1 VAQDVAGTLACNTGP
16 NGNDAGNFCSNQGVD
31 AGYIVAVNIE
41 HALGDHGG
49 SNAASVKLRDV
60 AEPLTRSEH
69 KGKTL
74 VLVAFANRTRDG
86 VKLPEIMPGGLAPAL
101 TNSGD
106 GGRTD
111 AINVV
116 VGYESGPG
124 YWMLGE
130 KASALRAEGE
140 NRPSRPSH
148 VIAFSSKDHGGDA
161 LIDIIPT
168 LRSMNNVESSAN
180 GGGQVAVCI
189 PIQEVGKRTGPSST
203 GDVRAGIG
211 LGENGD
217 PMFTLQAG
225 AQHGVASTPDAAPTL
240 QEMCVRRLTPRECER
255 LQGFPDD
262 YTEIVFRGKLA
273 ADGPRYKALGNS
285 MAVPVMR
292 WIGAR
297 IIANSER

>member
-1 VAQDVAGTLACNTGP
+1 MAQDVAGTLACNTGP

-69 KGKTL
+69 KGHTL
-74 VLVAFANRTRDG
+74 VL
-86 VKLPEIMPGGLAPAL
+86 
-101 TNSGD
+101 
-106 GGRTD
+106 
-111 AINVV
+111 
-116 VGYESGPG
+116 GYESGPG

-148 VIAFSSKDHGGDA
+148 VIAFANRTGDGVNLPEVMPGGVAPAPTGGRTDA
-161 LIDIIPT
+161 I
-168 LRSMNNVESSAN
+168 NVC
-180 GGGQVAVCI
+180 V

-211 LGENGD
+211 LGQNGD

-225 AQHGVASTPDAAPTL
+225 AQHGGLAYGIKSDAVDRSGEGRDGSAAPRSGLGIVDELSPTL
-240 QEMCVRRLTPRECER
+240 KARSSNSAAVTTDTRAPMCVRRLTPRECER
-255 LQGFPDD
+255 LQGVDDD
-262 YTEIVFRGKLA
+262 YTAITYRGKPA
-273 ADGPRYKALGNS
+273 ADGPRYKALGNG

-297 IIANSER
+297 IIANSDR

>member
-1 VAQDVAGTLACNTGP
+1 MAQDVAGTLACNTGP

-41 HALGDHGG
+41 HALGANGG

-69 KGKTL
+69 KGHTL
-74 VLVAFANRTRDG
+74 VLDAFAFANRTRDG
-86 VKLPEIMPGGLAPAL
+86 VKLPEIMPGGVAPAL
-101 TNSGD
+101 MTA
-106 GGRTD
+106 D
-111 AINVV
+111 AIN
-116 VGYESGPG
+116 
-124 YWMLGE
+124 
-130 KASALRAEGE
+130 
-140 NRPSRPSH
+140 
-148 VIAFSSKDHGGDA
+148 
-161 LIDIIPT
+161 
-168 LRSMNNVESSAN
+168 
-180 GGGQVAVCI
+180 VCI
-189 PIQEVGKRTGPSST
+189 PIQEVGERTGPSST

-211 LGENGD
+211 LAKNGD

-225 AQHGVASTPDAAPTL
+225 AQHGVLAYGIAVDAVDQGDARATTADGITELDAVPTL
-240 QEMCVRRLTPRECER
+240 QGQGCGAVSSAMCVRRITPRECER

-262 YTEIVFRGKLA
+262 YTAIVFRGKPA

-297 IIANSER
+297 IQRFDVEALPAIPPAAPSIFDLL